1 MDPAA
6 SRGRLAAGMRD
17 RGESRDPVR
26 CQDTKRARRAN
37 LAWGSDKE
45 ALRRSR

>member
-17 RGESRDPVR
+17 RGETAIPAPR
-26 CQDTKRARRAN
+26 QDTKRARRAN
-37 LAWGSDKE
+37 LAWVSDKE
-45 ALRRSR
+45 ASRRSR